1 MVQNDTEKS
10 PKCYSVFYCKYC
22 NYQCSKK
29 SDFNKH
35 KLTQKHKK
43 NENMTENTKEERKTR
58 QKVNE
63 EYSCECGKIYKY
75 KQGLYRHQ
83 KICKIINEENED
95 FTNET
100 IQNLVNE
107 NSEIKSMLFKQFEAL
122 KEQQEAV
129 QSENKKLRNQI
140 SELIPKV
147 GNTVNNTINSKQK
160 FNINIFLNETCKDAL
175 TINEFIDK
183 IKISLNDLMIT
194 KTKGLSEG
202 VSNIFIENMNK
213 LSLHERPMHCTD
225 MKKETLYIKCDNF
238 KEEGWAKDYE
248 NKNLK
253 EAISKV
259 THAQRQS
266 IDKWVAE
273 HPDWE
278 KNISEQEEYHGA
290 VGRSTQMRSLFSRIN
305 KVAATPATVLIQGE
319 TGTGKEVVACSIFES
334 SNRKEKPFVVLDCS
348 SIPKNLVESELFGH
362 EKGSFT
368 GASQANKGIFNGHI
382 QKTVKLGKGLI

>member
-10 PKCYSVFYCKYC
+10 PKCSSVFYCKNC

-43 NENMTENTKEERKTR
+43 NENMTENAKEERKTR
-58 QKVNE
+58 QKVDE

-122 KEQQEAV
+122 KGQQEAV

-147 GNTVNNTINSKQK
+147 GNTRSQQYGK
-160 FNINIFLNETCKDAL
+160 NEVENVT
-175 TINEFIDK
+175 
-183 IKISLNDLMIT
+183 SR
-194 KTKGLSEG
+194 
-202 VSNIFIENMNK
+202 NMNQR
-213 LSLHERPMHCTD
+213 LFQH
-225 MKKETLYIKCDNF
+225 TL
-238 KEEGWAKDYE
+238 
-248 NKNLK
+248 KNR
-253 EAISKV
+253 E
-259 THAQRQS
+259 
-266 IDKWVAE
+266 
-273 HPDWE
+273 
-278 KNISEQEEYHGA
+278 
-290 VGRSTQMRSLFSRIN
+290 
-305 KVAATPATVLIQGE
+305 
-319 TGTGKEVVACSIFES
+319 
-334 SNRKEKPFVVLDCS
+334 
-348 SIPKNLVESELFGH
+348 
-362 EKGSFT
+362 
-368 GASQANKGIFNGHI
+368 
-382 QKTVKLGKGLI
+382 